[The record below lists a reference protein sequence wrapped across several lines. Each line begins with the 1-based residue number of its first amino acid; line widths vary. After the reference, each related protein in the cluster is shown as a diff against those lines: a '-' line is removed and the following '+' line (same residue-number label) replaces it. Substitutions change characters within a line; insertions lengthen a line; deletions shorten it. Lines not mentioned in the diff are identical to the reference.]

1 MMAAAKLMRRDLAG
15 SPASAARKILRGK
28 TSDLWRARNRR
39 QNHGVRRRR
48 CRKCFR
54 RWHQTMRRGE
64 EGRGLARVICK
75 EGVRQLRVMMAEKQH
90 NVVR

>member
-15 SPASAARKILRGK
+15 SPASAAGKILRGK
-28 TSDLWRARNRR
+28 TSEHARNRR
-39 QNHGVRRRR
+39 QNHGVQRRR

-75 EGVRQLRVMMAEKQH
+75 EGAGRLRVMMAEKQH